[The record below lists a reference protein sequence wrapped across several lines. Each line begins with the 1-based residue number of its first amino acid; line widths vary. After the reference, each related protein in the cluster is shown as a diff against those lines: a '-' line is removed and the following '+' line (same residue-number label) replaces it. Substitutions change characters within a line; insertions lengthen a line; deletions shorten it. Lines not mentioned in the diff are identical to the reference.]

1 MKVGERMGNTVKTEC
16 GIEVYE
22 NNIKYFAEE
31 YISDLPE
38 GEDSIYN
45 NPSLFTG
52 MIKYIYKHL
61 FKPKKNDKVL
71 YNSNSVLDTGNID
84 MLDNIWGIYTDLCYR
99 YNKRPTLLNFSLLV
113 GIGNDVF
120 NSWIRG
126 EYRAGENGASS
137 PHCRTAKKWKAECE
151 SSLVDG
157 ATERNSVG
165 CIFALKAN
173 YGYTETPQRIEITG
187 ANAPALSQEDIKQI
201 ADQARK
207 DSIPEL
213 LDSLPDE

>member
-1 MKVGERMGNTVKTEC
+1 MGNTVRAEN
-16 GIEVYE
+16 GAEIYE
-22 NNIKYFAEE
+22 AKIHYFADE
-31 YISDLPE
+31 YINNLSDPD
-38 GEDSIYN
+38 GINN

-52 MIKYIYKHL
+52 MIKYIYKRL
-61 FKPKKNDKVL
+61 FKNNPVNNDDI
-71 YNSNSVLDTGNID
+71 SVLDNIFD
-84 MLDNIWGIYTDLCYR
+84 IYTELCYR

-113 GIGNDVF
+113 GISNDTF
-120 NSWIRG
+120 NAWKNG
-126 EYRAGENGASS
+126 EYRAGEGGASS
-137 PHCRTAKKWKAECE
+137 AHSLTVKKWLKECE

-187 ANAPALSQEDIKQI
+187 ANTPALSQEDIRQI

-207 DSIPEL
+207 ESIPEL
-213 LDSLPDE
+213 IEGLPDE

>member
-1 MKVGERMGNTVKTEC
+1 MKNTVKTET

-22 NNIKYFAEE
+22 DKIYYYADQ
-31 YISDLPE
+31 YIDSLPDP
-38 GEDSIYN
+38 DSIYN

-61 FKPKKNDKVL
+61 FKPGKNDKVL
-71 YNSNSVLDTGNID
+71 YNAKSKLNTGDIELLDS
-84 MLDNIWGIYTDLCYR
+84 IWDIYTDLCYK
-99 YNKRPTLLNFSLLV
+99 YGKRPTLLNFSLLI
-113 GIGNDVF
+113 GIGNDVI

-126 EYRAGENGASS
+126 EYRAGEDGASS

-157 ATERNSVG
+157 ATERNSIG

-173 YGYTETPQRIEITG
+173 YGYSEGPQ
-187 ANAPALSQEDIKQI
+187 QI
-201 ADQARK
+201 QVVGGQLPDQAAADIAARHRIGK
-207 DSIPEL
+207 SERPEL
-213 LDSLPDE
+213 PDGIE

>member
-1 MKVGERMGNTVKTEC
+1 MGNTIKAGNGAE
-16 GIEVYE
+16 IYE
-22 NNIKYFAEE
+22 TKIHELADE
-31 YISDLPE
+31 YINTLDDPE
-38 GEDSIYN
+38 SINN

-61 FKPKKNDKVL
+61 FKPKRNDKVL
-71 YNSNSVLDTGNID
+71 YNSNSVLDTGNIEL
-84 MLDNIWGIYTDLCYR
+84 LDNIWSVYTELCYK
-99 YNKRPTLLNFSLLV
+99 YSKRPTLLNFSLLV

-137 PHCRTAKKWKAECE
+137 PHCQTAKKWKAECE

-173 YGYTETPQRIEITG
+173 YGYTETPQRVEIVNG
-187 ANAPALSQEDIKQI
+187 QQPDQI
-201 ADQARK
+201 AADIAARHR
-207 DSIPEL
+207 IGQTERPEL
-213 LDSLPDE
+213 PKDL

>member
-1 MKVGERMGNTVKTEC
+1 MANTVRAES
-16 GIEVYE
+16 GAEVYE
-22 NNIKYFAEE
+22 TKIHEYADE
-31 YISDLPE
+31 YINTLSDPE
-38 GEDSIYN
+38 SINN

-61 FKPKKNDKVL
+61 FKPGKKDKVL
-71 YNSNSVLDTGNID
+71 YNTNTVLDTGDIETID
-84 MLDNIWGIYTDLCYR
+84 DIWSIYTELCYK

-113 GIGNDVF
+113 GVSNDTF
-120 NSWIRG
+120 TTWEQG
-126 EYRAGENGASS
+126 EYRGGSDGAGSAHS
-137 PHCRTAKKWKAECE
+137 RTVKKWRKECE

-187 ANAPALSQEDIKQI
+187 ANAPALSQEDIRQI

-207 DSIPEL
+207 E
-213 LDSLPDE
+213 SLPDILEGLPDE

>member
-1 MKVGERMGNTVKTEC
+1 MSNTVTAEN
-16 GIEVYE
+16 GAEIYE
-22 NNIKYFAEE
+22 DKIKYFADE
-31 YISDLPE
+31 YINDLPE
-38 GEDSIYN
+38 GEDSINN

-61 FKPKKNDKVL
+61 FKPGKKDKVL
-71 YNSNSVLDTGNID
+71 YNTNTVLDTGDID
-84 MLDNIWGIYTDLCYR
+84 TIDDIWSIYTELCYK

-113 GIGNDVF
+113 GVSNDTF
-120 NSWIRG
+120 TTWEQG
-126 EYRAGENGASS
+126 EYRGGGDGAGSAHS
-137 PHCRTAKKWKAECE
+137 RTVKKWRKECE

-187 ANAPALSQEDIKQI
+187 ANAPALSQEDIRQI

-207 DSIPEL
+207 ESIPEL
-213 LDSLPDE
+213 IEGLPDE

>member
-1 MKVGERMGNTVKTEC
+1 MSNAIKAGN
-16 GIEVYE
+16 GAEVYE
-22 NNIKYFAEE
+22 TKIHEYADE
-31 YISDLPE
+31 YINTFDDPE
-38 GEDSIYN
+38 SINN

-61 FKPKKNDKVL
+61 FKNNPVNNDDITV
-71 YNSNSVLDTGNID
+71 
-84 MLDNIWGIYTDLCYR
+84 LDNIFDVYTELCYR

-113 GIGNDVF
+113 GVSNDTF
-120 NSWIRG
+120 NAWKNG
-126 EYRAGENGASS
+126 EYRAGEGGASS
-137 PHCRTAKKWKAECE
+137 AHSLTVKKWLKECE

-187 ANAPALSQEDIKQI
+187 SNAPALSQEDIRQI

-207 DSIPEL
+207 ESIPEL

>member
-1 MKVGERMGNTVKTEC
+1 MGNTVRAENGTE
-16 GIEVYE
+16 IYE
-22 NNIKYFAEE
+22 TKIHYFADE
-31 YISDLPE
+31 YINTLSDPD
-38 GEDSIYN
+38 GINN

-52 MIKYIYKHL
+52 MIKYIYKRL
-61 FKPKKNDKVL
+61 FKNNPVNNDDI
-71 YNSNSVLDTGNID
+71 SVLDNIFD
-84 MLDNIWGIYTDLCYR
+84 IYTELCYR

-113 GIGNDVF
+113 GISNDTF
-120 NSWIRG
+120 NAWKNG
-126 EYRAGENGASS
+126 EYRAGEGGASS
-137 PHCRTAKKWKAECE
+137 AHSLTVKKWLKECE

-187 ANAPALSQEDIKQI
+187 ANTPALSQEDIRQI

-207 DSIPEL
+207 ESIPEL
-213 LDSLPDE
+213 IEGLPDE

>member
-1 MKVGERMGNTVKTEC
+1 MRAENGAE
-16 GIEVYE
+16 IYE
-22 NNIKYFAEE
+22 TKIHYFADE
-31 YISDLPE
+31 YINTLSDPD
-38 GEDSIYN
+38 GINN

-52 MIKYIYKHL
+52 MIKYIYKRL
-61 FKPKKNDKVL
+61 FKNNPVNNDDI
-71 YNSNSVLDTGNID
+71 SVLDNIFD
-84 MLDNIWGIYTDLCYR
+84 IYTELCYR

-113 GIGNDVF
+113 GISNDTF
-120 NSWIRG
+120 NAWKNG
-126 EYRAGENGASS
+126 EYRAGEGGASS
-137 PHCRTAKKWKAECE
+137 AHSLTVKKWLKECE

-187 ANAPALSQEDIKQI
+187 GNAPALSQEDIRQI

-207 DSIPEL
+207 ESIPEL

>member
-1 MKVGERMGNTVKTEC
+1 MGNTVRAEN
-16 GIEVYE
+16 GVEIYE
-22 NNIKYFAEE
+22 SRIHELADD
-31 YISDLPE
+31 YINTLTDP
-38 GEDSIYN
+38 DSINN

-52 MIKYIYKHL
+52 MIKYIYKYL
-61 FKPKKNDKVL
+61 FKPKRNDKVL
-71 YNSNSVLDTGNID
+71 YNSNSVLDTGDIEL
-84 MLDNIWGIYTDLCYR
+84 LDNIWNIYTELCYR

-187 ANAPALSQEDIKQI
+187 ANTPALSQEDIRQI

-207 DSIPEL
+207 ESLPEL
-213 LDSLPDE
+213 IEGLPDE

>member
-1 MKVGERMGNTVKTEC
+1 MMGNTVRAEN
-16 GIEVYE
+16 GAEIYE
-22 NNIKYFAEE
+22 SKIHEYADE
-31 YISDLPE
+31 YINTLGDPE
-38 GEDSIYN
+38 SINN

-52 MIKYIYKHL
+52 MIKYIYKNL
-61 FKPKKNDKVL
+61 FKPGKKDKVL
-71 YNSNSVLDTGNID
+71 SNSNSNLDLSDID
-84 MLDNIWGIYTDLCYR
+84 LLDNIWSIYTELCYK
-99 YNKRPTLLNFSLLV
+99 YSKRPTILNFSLM
-113 GIGNDVF
+113 IGVDNTTID
-120 NSWIRG
+120 SWRRG
-126 EYRAGENGASS
+126 EYRAGDKGTSS
-137 PHCRTAKKWKAECE
+137 TRSQTVKKWLKECE

-187 ANAPALSQEDIKQI
+187 ANAPALSQEDIRQI

-207 DSIPEL
+207 ESLPEL

>member
-1 MKVGERMGNTVKTEC
+1 MANTVRAEN
-16 GIEVYE
+16 GSEIYE
-22 NNIKYFAEE
+22 DKIKYFADE
-31 YISDLPE
+31 YINDLPE
-38 GEDSIYN
+38 GEDSINN

-61 FKPKKNDKVL
+61 FKNDPVNNDDIGL
-71 YNSNSVLDTGNID
+71 I
-84 MLDNIWGIYTDLCYR
+84 DNIWSIYTELCYK
-99 YNKRPTLLNFSLLV
+99 YSKRPTLLNFSLLV
-113 GIGNDVF
+113 GINNDTF
-120 NSWIRG
+120 NAWKNG
-126 EYRAGENGASS
+126 EYRRGENGTSS
-137 PHCRTAKKWKAECE
+137 EHSRTVKKWLAECE

-187 ANAPALSQEDIKQI
+187 ANAPALSQEDIRQI

-207 DSIPEL
+207 ESIPEL
-213 LDSLPDE
+213 IGGLPDE

>member
-1 MKVGERMGNTVKTEC
+1 MRAENGV
-16 GIEVYE
+16 EVYE
-22 NNIKYFAEE
+22 SRIHELADE
-31 YISDLPE
+31 YINTLADPE
-38 GEDSIYN
+38 SINN

-52 MIKYIYKHL
+52 MIKYIHKKL
-61 FKPKKNDKVL
+61 FKPNRNDKVL
-71 YNSNSVLDTGNID
+71 YNSNSVLDTGDIEL
-84 MLDNIWGIYTDLCYR
+84 LDNIWNIYTELCYR

-137 PHCRTAKKWKAECE
+137 PHCQTAKKWKAECE

-173 YGYTETPQRIEITG
+173 YGYTETPQQIVITG
-187 ANAPALSQEDIKQI
+187 AQAPALSQEDIRQI
-201 ADQARK
+201 ADQACK
-207 DSIPEL
+207 EPLSDILEG
-213 LDSLPDE
+213 LPDE

>member
-1 MKVGERMGNTVKTEC
+1 MSNTVRAEN
-16 GIEVYE
+16 GAEVYE
-22 NNIKYFAEE
+22 SRIHELADE
-31 YISDLPE
+31 YINTLSDPE
-38 GEDSIYN
+38 SINN

-52 MIKYIYKHL
+52 MIKYIYRHL
-61 FKPKKNDKVL
+61 FKNNPINNDDIGL
-71 YNSNSVLDTGNID
+71 I
-84 MLDNIWGIYTDLCYR
+84 DNIWSIYTELCYK
-99 YNKRPTLLNFSLLV
+99 YSKRPTLLNFSLLV
-113 GIGNDVF
+113 GINNDTF
-120 NSWIRG
+120 NAWKNG
-126 EYRAGENGASS
+126 EYRRGENGTSS
-137 PHCRTAKKWKAECE
+137 EHSRTVKKWLAECE

-187 ANAPALSQEDIKQI
+187 ANAPALSQEDIRQI

-207 DSIPEL
+207 ESIPEL

>member
-1 MKVGERMGNTVKTEC
+1 MGNTVKTED

-31 YISDLPE
+31 YIGDLPE

-61 FKPKKNDKVL
+61 FKPGKRDKVL
-71 YNSNSVLDTGNID
+71 YNTNTVLDTGDID
-84 MLDNIWGIYTDLCYR
+84 TIDDIWSIYTELCYK

-113 GIGNDVF
+113 GVSNDTF
-120 NSWIRG
+120 TTWEQG
-126 EYRAGENGASS
+126 EYRGGGDGAGSAHS
-137 PHCRTAKKWKAECE
+137 RTVKKWRKECE

-187 ANAPALSQEDIKQI
+187 ANTPALSQEDIRQI

-207 DSIPEL
+207 ESIPEL
-213 LDSLPDE
+213 IEGLPDE

>member
-1 MKVGERMGNTVKTEC
+1 MANTVRAES

-22 NNIKYFAEE
+22 DKIKYYADE
-31 YISDLPE
+31 YINTLDDP
-38 GEDSIYN
+38 DSINN

-52 MIKYIYKHL
+52 MIKYIYKRL
-61 FKPKKNDKVL
+61 FKYNPVNNDDIT
-71 YNSNSVLDTGNID
+71 VLDD
-84 MLDNIWGIYTDLCYR
+84 IWGIYTELCYK
-99 YNKRPTLLNFSLLV
+99 YNKRPTLLNFSLMV
-113 GIGNDVF
+113 GVSNDTF
-120 NSWIRG
+120 NAWKNG
-126 EYRAGENGASS
+126 EYRAGKDGASS
-137 PHCRTAKKWKAECE
+137 AHSLTVKKWLKECE

-187 ANAPALSQEDIKQI
+187 PQAPALSQEDIRQI

-207 DSIPEL
+207 ESIPEL
-213 LDSLPDE
+213 IEGLPD

>member
-1 MKVGERMGNTVKTEC
+1 MGNAVKAGNGTE
-16 GIEVYE
+16 IYE
-22 NNIKYFAEE
+22 TKIHYFADE
-31 YISDLPE
+31 YINTLNDPE
-38 GEDSIYN
+38 SINN
-45 NPSLFTG
+45 NPSLFAG

-61 FKPKKNDKVL
+61 FKNNPVNNDDINV
-71 YNSNSVLDTGNID
+71 
-84 MLDNIWGIYTDLCYR
+84 LDNIFDIYTELCYR

-113 GIGNDVF
+113 GISNDTF
-120 NSWIRG
+120 NAWKNG
-126 EYRAGENGASS
+126 EYRAGEGGASS
-137 PHCRTAKKWKAECE
+137 AHSLTVKKWLKECE

-187 ANAPALSQEDIKQI
+187 ANAPALSQEDIRQI

-207 DSIPEL
+207 ESIPEL
-213 LDSLPDE
+213 LDGLPDE